1 MAMGLNGHLANL
13 GKLESFD
20 YLIRGNEM
28 ISIGI
33 LLGTCAAKR
42 GSMDIL
48 ATKKISTQL
57 EALLPPTAT
66 ELPLSHTTQV
76 AGLAGLG
83 LLYQGTGHRHMAE
96 VCLGELGRPPGPEM
110 ENCADRESYSLS
122 AGLALGMITL
132 GHGESLNRRS
142 GTVCLFLTF
151 CNSKRY
157 EQVVENIPALHQNN
171 MIQHGGFLMA
181 MGMNGHLA
189 NLGKL
194 ESFDYLRKQI
204 MTGCENEH
212 RKCVA
217 DLT

>member
-1 MAMGLNGHLANL
+1 
-13 GKLESFD
+13 
-20 YLIRGNEM
+20 
-28 ISIGI
+28 
-33 LLGTCAAKR
+33 
-42 GSMDIL
+42 MDIL

-142 GTVCLFLTF
+142 GDNFFCLH
-151 CNSKRY
+151 
-157 EQVVENIPALHQNN
+157 IP
-171 MIQHGGFLMA
+171 GFLWF
-181 MGMNGHLA
+181 G
-189 NLGKL
+189 
-194 ESFDYLRKQI
+194 KQI
-204 MTGCENEH
+204 MTCCEKTQKM
-212 RKCVA
+212 RCCS
-217 DLT
+217 DLTSTTVLWLTSDYLRPFITTW

>member
-1 MAMGLNGHLANL
+1 
-13 GKLESFD
+13 
-20 YLIRGNEM
+20 M

-132 GHGESLNRRS
+132 GHGESLNRRC
-142 GTVCLFLTF
+142 GTIFFVYSLLF
-151 CNSKRY
+151 CKRKQY
-157 EQVVENIPALHQNN
+157 ELVVGSIPALHQNE

-181 MGMNGHLA
+181 LDTNGHLA

-194 ESFDYLRKQI
+194 ESFDYLNKK
-204 MTGCENEH
+204 EN
-212 RKCVA
+212 K
-217 DLT
+217 L